1 MCHSGFSIACL
12 FGFSLYIYLSL
23 SYEDDLLTINVWFSS
38 QNPVYIFGNF
48 IKNVGYCN
56 LWVNYQEKVEF
67 ATNIAKFMYFI
78 GLWILKIFMTK
89 P

>member
-56 LWVNYQEKVEF
+56 LWVNDQEKL
-67 ATNIAKFMYFI
+67 N
-78 GLWILKIFMTK
+78 LQQILLNLCILSGYGYLKYL
-89 P
+89 